1 MRSRLQPPLP
11 DAQSRQARTFIAAAG
26 IPTATMTAAE
36 NGAAQA
42 LTTAG
47 AVIPAEASTALTGH
61 RSPSTELIA
70 TPATPI
76 ASPHRRQIPAGSTPL
91 TQVPPAPDTTGQP

>member
-47 AVIPAEASTALTGH
+47 AVIPAEASTALTAH
-61 RSPSTELIA
+61 PSPTTEVIA
-70 TPATPI
+70 EPATPT
-76 ASPHRRQIPAGSTPL
+76 AC
-91 TQVPPAPDTTGQP
+91 QPSRWVRT